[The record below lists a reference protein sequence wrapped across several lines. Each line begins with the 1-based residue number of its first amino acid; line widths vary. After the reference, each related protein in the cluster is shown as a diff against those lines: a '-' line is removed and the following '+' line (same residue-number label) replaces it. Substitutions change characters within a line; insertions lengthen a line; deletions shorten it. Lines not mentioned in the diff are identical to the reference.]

1 MTYGVLK
8 AFGDDPEFLQIEKF
22 HQQNLSSKKIYLIDR
37 FSPCAIQ
44 EELKSTRPY
53 GTF

>member
-22 HQQNLSSKKIYLIDR
+22 HQQNLSSNKIHLIDWLIPR
-37 FSPCAIQ
+37 AIQ
-44 EELKSTRPY
+44 GELKSTREADN
-53 GTF
+53 F